1 MKNRLKY
8 YILAF
13 YFLTIG
19 SYFNFAYPWFSFVIL
34 IVIIVPLLKIKYSL
48 CSKNLFFAAGL
59 LLLYV
64 MSSISSDGSFT
75 PLKYAIVIPLLPLIH
90 KVEILRIYHMFKIL
104 FLYSMIPSIL
114 VLILYILGVQD
125 ILPSYV
131 IDAGRPFIVYPGT
144 LLQEKEFIRI
154 GFFTFYRISGIFGE
168 PGGVGTIVWLILLIE
183 RCNFKILKNRLILYV
198 GLISFSLAF
207 YVLFALTFLFFL
219 LYERKEK
226 LFNRKLLVVLV
237 FMIILG
243 GTSLFDSLITSRF
256 TKLDKTES
264 IEMQLRSRAT
274 TEDFLKFFL
283 RQDYISIFFGH
294 GYDASK
300 EDLGGVNFGVTYM
313 TYLYLHGIINVVLMF
328 WLIYSIFRIYLPGKE
343 SVAFLLLIL
352 ASFYQRPYIFNGN
365 YFFLFFCIAYSSIN
379 KFICYKRVNICYRH
393 YFKKYNLRQ
402 KVL

>member
-19 SYFNFAYPWFSFVIL
+19 SYFNFAYPWFSSMIL
-34 IVIIVPLLKIKYSL
+34 IVIIIPLLKIKYSL
-48 CSKNLFFAAGL
+48 RPRNLFFAAGL

-75 PLKYAIVIPLLPLIH
+75 PLKYAIVIPLLPLIQ

-114 VLILYILGVQD
+114 VLILYVLGVQE

-131 IDAGRPFIVYPGT
+131 IDVGRSFIVYPGT
-144 LLQEKEFIRI
+144 VVQEKELLRI
-154 GFFTFYRISGIFGE
+154 GFFTFYRVSGILGE
-168 PGGVGTIVWLILLIE
+168 PGGVGTVAWLILLIE
-183 RCNFKILKNRLILYV
+183 RCNFKILRNRLILYT

-207 YVLFALTFLFFL
+207 YVLFSLTFLFFL
-219 LYERKEK
+219 LYEKKEK
-226 LFNRKLLVVLV
+226 LFDRKLLTVLA
-237 FMIILG
+237 FLIILG
-243 GTSLFDSLITSRF
+243 GTSLFDSLIASRF

-264 IEMQLRSRAT
+264 IELQLRARAT
-274 TEDFLKFFL
+274 TEDFFKFFL
-283 RQDYISIFFGH
+283 RQDYISIFLGR
-294 GYDASK
+294 GNDVSN
-300 EDLGGVNFGVTYM
+300 EEIGGVNFGVTYM
-313 TYLYLHGIINVVLMF
+313 SYLYLYGVANAILMF

-343 SVAFLLLIL
+343 SFIFLLLIL

-379 KFICYKRVNICYRH
+379 KFICYKRVNIRYR
-393 YFKKYNLRQ
+393 RC
-402 KVL
+402 VRM